1 MKAALNND
9 VVSLEGFV
17 PLPVTPLSGDND
29 VDILSVVIVESPSIS
44 SQSNQ
49 VTFINYYHKVFPMLK
64 AEGKI
69 ADTAINQQYYQNES
83 LDIVIVT
90 SVCNVVGN
98 TMFRSFAHMCNN

>member
-1 MKAALNND
+1 
-9 VVSLEGFV
+9 
-17 PLPVTPLSGDND
+17 
-29 VDILSVVIVESPSIS
+29 
-44 SQSNQ
+44 
-49 VTFINYYHKVFPMLK
+49 MLK